1 MKAQPPERPNEPGKR
16 PKGAPAGPVKP
27 KRTKERGPLGFGS
40 VMRDVGKGSGKG
52 RGAARPDG
60 ERGALV
66 DGSFRHGVTQPPQVP
81 GAPAGMRPDGS
92 VDAGVLA
99 SSKMGKVETSAELD
113 VQHVRGPEDAVEA
126 LAAED
131 RSATAQLQRGE
142 AGIPTRLG
150 RLTPN
155 AVLGV
160 VVDEATKLAIEEA
173 SKELHVEL
181 EPEDLGPLIVTLKRD
196 KGRLTVH
203 FRARQADAARVLD
216 AGIDLLEARLR
227 QSETGIIETSVEH
240 DASLG
245 LGGR

>member
-16 PKGAPAGPVKP
+16 PKDAPAGPVKP

-40 VMRDVGKGSGKG
+40 VMRDVGKGGSKG
-52 RGAARPDG
+52 QGHGRPDG

-66 DGSFRHGVTQPPQVP
+66 DGSLRHGLVQPPHIP

-99 SSKMGKVETSAELD
+99 SSKMGKVESAEELD
-113 VQHVRGPEDAVEA
+113 ARQVRGPENAVDA

-155 AVLGV
+155 AVLDV
-160 VVDEATKLAIEEA
+160 VVDEATRLAIDEA

-181 EPEDLGPLIVTLKRD
+181 EPKDLGPLIVTLKRD
-196 KGRLTVH
+196 KGRLSVH
-203 FRARQADAARVLD
+203 FRAQHGEAARILD
-216 AGIDLLEARLR
+216 SGLDLLESRLR
-227 QSETGIIETSVEH
+227 QTETGIVETRVEH
-240 DASLG
+240 DAGLVLG
-245 LGGR
+245 NG